1 MAANQPN
8 SNSLNNKN
16 PEPLILTY
24 LAHKG
29 YKQTEAMFRQESTRN
44 FPIDQNNDTL
54 TPTFLNY
61 TNYSNYPNYP
71 NYTNI
76 NPPEIYKQSYSA
88 LRTWIEGSLDK
99 FKDELQ
105 RILWPIFVHSYLEL
119 VSKGF
124 SEHATDFF
132 ETFQVDH
139 KMHSK
144 ELNTLRVIKY
154 QQHVQENEFA
164 KTFRSKKYP
173 IQMSSI
179 SYDIFFDFL
188 QDNPPNGSNNSFLF
202 RLVNQSLNIEV
213 GTSHTDVGIPSF
225 SSQEL
230 EEYNKQEVHLGHM
243 PMDPEFREEVEK
255 TLREQDEIHQRQFE
269 EENQI
274 GTNEDQT
281 NGVTEPIPSLYQ
293 EFLNKVKR
301 ESSDVPDRMSI
312 PLPSHKEA
320 DVLAHVETIKD
331 LRLRIELGP
340 SSTLPSVCFYTF
352 FNTYDSLNCLTIS
365 EDTSLIAGGFSD
377 SYIKIYSLKH
387 EKLRGLR
394 GRINPAEIN
403 TASDLDN
410 AREKVG
416 SDCKRLL
423 GHSGPVFGLSFS
435 PDNKYL
441 ISCSEDR
448 TARLWS
454 SDTYTNLVCYKGHNS
469 PIWDVD
475 FSPLGFYFV
484 TASHDRTARLWS
496 CDHIYPLRI
505 FAGHISDVD
514 AVKFHPNS
522 KYVITGS
529 SDKSVRMWDI
539 QGGRCLRLFS
549 GHTGGISCIS
559 VSEDGR
565 LMASAGEDKSI
576 MLWDLGSGKLLKKM
590 LGHKSTVYSLDF
602 SKEGSILVSGSADCT
617 VRLWDVKKGTSDSPN
632 EDEHYLG
639 KIRMDID
646 ENRSHS
652 SLAKQK
658 NMTET
663 KDLITTLPTKQ
674 TPVYKI
680 HFTRRNLCLAAGAYM
695 PTEEELKEST
705 GNIEQK
711 NT

>member
-1 MAANQPN
+1 MAANQQTN
-8 SNSLNNKN
+8 NSLNNKN

-44 FPIDQNNDTL
+44 YSFDQNDPL
-54 TPTFLNY
+54 TTNFL
-61 TNYSNYPNYP
+61 NYSNYSNYS
-71 NYTNI
+71 NYTPYANI
-76 NPPEIYKQSYSA
+76 NPDIYKQSYSV
-88 LRTWIEGSLDK
+88 LRTWIEQSLDK

-105 RILWPIFVHSYLEL
+105 RVIWPIFVHSYLEL

-132 ETFQVDH
+132 NTFHLEH
-139 KMHSK
+139 KMHIK
-144 ELNTLRVIKY
+144 ELNTMRVIKY
-154 QQHVQENEFA
+154 PQHVQENEFA

-173 IQMSSI
+173 IQMSST
-179 SYDIFFDFL
+179 SYDILIDFL
-188 QDNPPNGSNNSFLF
+188 QSPPNGNNNSFLF

-213 GTSHTDVGIPSF
+213 GSSYTDIGIPSF
-225 SSQEL
+225 STQEL

-243 PMDPEFREEVEK
+243 PMDPEYREEVEK

-269 EENQI
+269 EENQ
-274 GTNEDQT
+274 TF
-281 NGVTEPIPSLYQ
+281 S
-293 EFLNKVKR
+293 
-301 ESSDVPDRMSI
+301 
-312 PLPSHKEA
+312 KEA

-340 SSTLPSVCFYTF
+340 SSTLPSICFYTF

-377 SYIKIYSLKH
+377 SYVKIYSLKR
-387 EKLRGLR
+387 EKLRGFR
-394 GRINPAEIN
+394 GRINPAEIR
-403 TASDLDN
+403 TASDLEN
-410 AREKVG
+410 AKERFG

-435 PDNKYL
+435 PDNRYL

-454 SDTYTNLVCYKGHNS
+454 TDTYTNLVCYKGHNS

-522 KYVITGS
+522 KYIVTGS

-539 QGGRCLRLFS
+539 QGGSCLRLFS

-565 LMASAGEDKSI
+565 LMASAGEDKSV

-602 SKEGSILVSGSADCT
+602 SKESSILVSGGADGT
-617 VRLWDVKKGTSDSPN
+617 VRLWDVKKGISDNSN
-632 EDEHYLG
+632 EDEYIG
-639 KIRMDID
+639 KIRMDTD

-652 SLAKQK
+652 SAKQK
-658 NMTET
+658 HITET
-663 KDLITTLPTKQ
+663 KDLIKTLPTKQ

-695 PTEEELKEST
+695 PTEEELKELMS
-705 GNIEQK
+705 NNEQK